1 MGDEPEGLTRES
13 DSRGVPRGRRAGRT
27 TALGTDLTFAV
38 RQLRRHPAFASV
50 AVLTLALGIGVTTAM
65 FSVVHHLLLDAIP
78 FRDGDRIVR
87 LYEGM
92 SAAWSNDGQDV
103 LVTPSIPVARAWRDR
118 SRTLEQVV
126 WLGRGISATLGSGA
140 SPELVQ
146 AEAISSDVPSFLGV
160 RPLLGRTF
168 TADET
173 MPGAAPT
180 VVLGSGVWRSRFGG
194 ARDVIGRTV
203 SVDDTMRTII
213 GVMPPGMALP
223 GEEPVGVWLPLVVR
237 DDSGAVTPWAR
248 LRRGVSVEQAQR
260 ELAGILSTAST
271 SSTSQLR
278 FSAHVLPLRD
288 YLGVRVERALVLVA
302 GTVGLVLLIACGN
315 VASLLLARAAG
326 RQRELSMRTALGAS
340 RWRLVRQFAAESSC
354 VTLIGGALG
363 VLVAWRIMA
372 VVDATR
378 PAALEALDAARLDLT
393 ALVWTVGVSAAT
405 GLLFGMVPLL
415 VGAGRN
421 PADVLKS
428 VSRTASGGRDAGR
441 LRAALIV
448 GEVALSVTLLV
459 GAGLLIRTVRSLE
472 RENVGFDPHDL
483 TTIRLSLPLP
493 RYATSELAKPVMEQL
508 ANEVRL
514 LPSVAAVTIAGG
526 APPFSGVAFGRIE
539 IADRARGTVDSTRS
553 LGFNLV
559 QPDYFRVLR
568 LPIVAGRILDGDTA
582 AHTAMISTE
591 MARHYWPNTSAL
603 GKQFRFGPGGP
614 WQVVVG
620 IVRETQAPGE
630 TMPLPY
636 QLYEPLTLGSG
647 RMLIIRTSGASPS
660 LVASTTHL
668 ATAIDPKI
676 RVEGKAMDA
685 EFAALFAGRRFTM
698 LLLSVFAVFALVLS
712 AVGLYGVI
720 AYSVVHRT
728 REMGVRL
735 ALGASPTAIIRLV
748 VLDGAKLAGAGLV
761 AGAILTLALS
771 RVVRSQL
778 AEIGRLDPALFVLV
792 GVLMAAAALAAAFVP
807 ARRASRVDPAISLR
821 AD

>member
-1 MGDEPEGLTRES
+1 
-13 DSRGVPRGRRAGRT
+13 
-27 TALGTDLTFAV
+27 
-38 RQLRRHPAFASV
+38 
-50 AVLTLALGIGVTTAM
+50 
-65 FSVVHHLLLDAIP
+65 
-78 FRDGDRIVR
+78 
-87 LYEGM
+87 
-92 SAAWSNDGQDV
+92 
-103 LVTPSIPVARAWRDR
+103 
-118 SRTLEQVV
+118 
-126 WLGRGISATLGSGA
+126 
-140 SPELVQ
+140 
-146 AEAISSDVPSFLGV
+146 
-160 RPLLGRTF
+160 
-168 TADET
+168 
-173 MPGAAPT
+173 
-180 VVLGSGVWRSRFGG
+180 
-194 ARDVIGRTV
+194 
-203 SVDDTMRTII
+203 
-213 GVMPPGMALP
+213 
-223 GEEPVGVWLPLVVR
+223 
-237 DDSGAVTPWAR
+237 
-248 LRRGVSVEQAQR
+248 
-260 ELAGILSTAST
+260 
-271 SSTSQLR
+271 
-278 FSAHVLPLRD
+278 
-288 YLGVRVERALVLVA
+288 
-302 GTVGLVLLIACGN
+302 
-315 VASLLLARAAG
+315 
-326 RQRELSMRTALGAS
+326 
-340 RWRLVRQFAAESSC
+340 
-354 VTLIGGALG
+354 
-363 VLVAWRIMA
+363 
-372 VVDATR
+372 
-378 PAALEALDAARLDLT
+378 
-393 ALVWTVGVSAAT
+393 
-405 GLLFGMVPLL
+405 
-415 VGAGRN
+415 
-421 PADVLKS
+421 
-428 VSRTASGGRDAGR
+428 
-441 LRAALIV
+441 
-448 GEVALSVTLLV
+448 
-459 GAGLLIRTVRSLE
+459 
-472 RENVGFDPHDL
+472 
-483 TTIRLSLPLP
+483 
-493 RYATSELAKPVMEQL
+493 
-508 ANEVRL
+508 
-514 LPSVAAVTIAGG
+514 
-526 APPFSGVAFGRIE
+526 
-539 IADRARGTVDSTRS
+539 
-553 LGFNLV
+553 
-559 QPDYFRVLR
+559 DYFRVLR

-591 MARHYWPNTSAL
+591 MARHYWPNASAL

>member
-1 MGDEPEGLTRES
+1 MGDEPKGLTRES
-13 DSRGVPRGRRAGRT
+13 DARGVPRGRRAGRT
-27 TALGTDLTFAV
+27 IALGTDLTFAV
-38 RQLRRHPAFASV
+38 RQLRRHPALAAI
-50 AVLTLALGIGVTTAM
+50 AVLTLALGIGVTTSM

-92 SAAWSNDGQDV
+92 RAAFSDDGQDV
-103 LVTPSIPVARAWRDR
+103 LLIPSIPVARAWRDR

-126 WLGRGISATLGSGA
+126 WLSRSRATLGGGA

-160 RPLLGRTF
+160 RPLLGRAF

-180 VVLGSGVWRSRFGG
+180 VVLGSGLWRSRFGG

-203 SVDDTMRTII
+203 SVDDTVRTII

-223 GEEPVGVWLPLVVR
+223 GEEPAGVWLPLVVSG
-237 DDSGAVTPWAR
+237 DSGAVTPWAR

-260 ELAGILSTAST
+260 ELAGILATTPEASSSRFKFST
-271 SSTSQLR
+271 
-278 FSAHVLPLRD
+278 HVVPLRD
-288 YLGVRVERALVLVA
+288 YLGPHVERALVLVA
-302 GTVGLVLLIACGN
+302 GAVGLVLLIACGN
-315 VASLLLARAAG
+315 VANLLLARAAG

-354 VTLIGGALG
+354 VTLSGGALG

-472 RENVGFDPHDL
+472 RENVGFDPHEL
-483 TTIRLSLPLP
+483 TTISLSLPVP
-493 RYATSELAKPVMEQL
+493 RYATSERAKPVMEQL

-514 LPSVAAVTIAGG
+514 LPGVSAVTIAGG

-539 IADRARGTVDSTRS
+539 IADRAAGMLDSTRS

-568 LPIVAGRILDGDTA
+568 LPIVTGRILDGDTA

-603 GKQFRFGPGGP
+603 GKQFRFGSDGP
-614 WQVVVG
+614 WHVVVG
-620 IVRETQAPGE
+620 IVRETRAPGE
-630 TMPLPY
+630 MMPLPY
-636 QLYEPLTLGSG
+636 QLYEPLTFDRGG
-647 RMLIIRTSGASPS
+647 MLIIRTRGASTS

-728 REMGVRL
+728 REMGVRM

-761 AGAILTLALS
+761 AGAIITLVLS

-792 GVLMAAAALAAAFVP
+792 GVLMTAAALAAAFVP

-821 AD
+821 AE